1 MTISDTRLKKSAKAT
16 TLLKVWRSTEDVQGQ
31 RFAAEAALRSA
42 RLFHYLAGG
51 LRLFGAGEF
60 W

>member
-1 MTISDTRLKKSAKAT
+1 MTISDTRLKKKCKS
-16 TLLKVWRSTEDVQGQ
+16 EDIAEGVEVHRGLA
-31 RFAAEAALRSA
+31 RAALPAEAALRSA
-42 RLFHYLAGG
+42 CLFHYLAGG